1 MTINPNFIL
10 RELAGEWILVSI
22 CENEEHKR
30 LLYLNEIGK
39 DIYIHLSEGLEGD
52 SLVAALEAEYEADPA
67 VLKQDVEE
75 YLDILRSYNII
86 MD

>member
-22 CENEEHKR
+22 CEDLEHKR

-39 DIYIHLSEGLEGD
+39 DIYTHLKNGLEGD
-52 SLVAALEAEYEADPA
+52 TLLSALSDEYDADPE
-67 VLKQDVEE
+67 VLRKDVEE
-75 YLDILRSYNII
+75 YLDILRSYNVLT
-86 MD
+86 D

>member
-10 RELAGEWILVSI
+10 RELAGEWLLVSI

-39 DIYIHLSEGLEGD
+39 DIYSYLKEGLEGD
-52 SLVAALEAEYEADPA
+52 ALLTALSQEYDVDLETLSA
-67 VLKQDVEE
+67 DVEE
-75 YLDILRSYNII
+75 YLSVLRSYKVIT
-86 MD
+86 D